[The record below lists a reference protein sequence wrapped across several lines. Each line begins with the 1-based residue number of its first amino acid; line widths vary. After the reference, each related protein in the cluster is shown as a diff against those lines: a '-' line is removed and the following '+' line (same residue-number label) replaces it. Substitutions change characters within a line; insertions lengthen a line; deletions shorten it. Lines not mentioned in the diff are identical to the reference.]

1 MKTAVSKLWNF
12 NSGNNRGVVLILGLW
27 MLLLLSI
34 LGAFAISTSITEIGI
49 AGNYR
54 NSETAFNTADATI
67 EYAETDV
74 AIYSSIGTGSW
85 PAGSGSNPVAVGSNA
100 AQARVEYMA
109 SGLPPVGSGV
119 DVSYFQANYFAISA
133 TGTGPNNAESSIES
147 QIAKIVPK

>member
-1 MKTAVSKLWNF
+1 MQTAVNPKRNF
-12 NSGNNRGVVLILGLW
+12 ITCNNSGVVLIMGLW

-54 NSETAFNTADATI
+54 NASAAFNTADGAI

-74 AIYSSIGTGSW
+74 TIYSAIGTGTW
-85 PAGSGSNPVAVGSNA
+85 PAGTGTNLVTVGTNN

-119 DVSYFQANYFAISA
+119 DVSYFQANYYAVAA
-133 TGTGPNNAESSIES
+133 TGTGPNNSEESLES
-147 QIAKIVPK
+147 QVAKIIPK